1 MAHRPFLRGALAA
14 ACALALLLVAALA
27 GCGGSDNSNSNST
40 DGQQVAQ
47 KTKFPA
53 ANGRTIAE
61 LRKSLGS
68 GGPILAPAVSVLTP
82 TGENR
87 FSFGLF
93 DRAKKQ
99 ISSGAAGVYVAP
111 VGGGPASGPYYATN
125 ASLQVKPPFQS
136 QTVANDPDAARGIYV
151 THVPFKEPGQ
161 YEILGVVKLDD
172 RLVAADP
179 AGVEVTEKGKD
190 PVPQVG
196 DKAPKVVTPTVQSVG
211 GNIASIDTRVP
222 PATDLHQVNLA
233 DVLGKKPVV
242 LLFATPALC
251 QSRVCGPV
259 VDLEQQV
266 KSTYKGPAQFIHMEI
281 YNDNKVEAGFRPQ
294 VAAYGL
300 PTEPWLFAIDKH
312 GKIAARMEG
321 AFSDKELQAAVKAAE
336 DGYKS
341 KP

>member
-1 MAHRPFLRGALAA
+1 MAHRPFARGALAL
-14 ACALALLLVAALA
+14 ACALVLLLAAALS
-27 GCGGSDNSNSNST
+27 GCGGSSDSGSK
-40 DGQQVAQ
+40 DYGQQVAQ

-53 ANGRTIAE
+53 ANGRTLAE

-68 GGPILAPAVSVLTP
+68 GGPVLAPAVSDLTP

-99 ISSGAAGVYVAP
+99 ISSGAAGIYIAP

-125 ASLQVKPPFQS
+125 ESLQVKPPFQS
-136 QTVANDPDAARGIYV
+136 QTVANDPDAARSIYV
-151 THVPFKEPGQ
+151 THLPFKEPGQ

-179 AGVEVTEKGKD
+179 AGVQVTEKGKD
-190 PVPQVG
+190 PVPRVG

-222 PATDLHQVNLA
+222 PAPDLHQVNLA
-233 DVLGKKPVV
+233 DVLGKKPVL
-242 LLFATPALC
+242 LLFATPQLC

-259 VDLEQQV
+259 VDLLQQV

-281 YNDNKVEAGFRPQ
+281 YNDNKVEAGYRPQ

-300 PTEPWLFAIDKH
+300 PTEPWLFAIDKR
-312 GKIAARMEG
+312 GKIVARMEG
-321 AFSDKELQAAVKAAE
+321 AFSEKELLAAVKTA
-336 DGYKS
+336 
-341 KP
+341 